1 MQPVQIALQ
10 LIDGLMQSAFDQ
22 SVDADVA
29 PLGQQLTAQ
38 AFQVIRWAG
47 VGFPLNA
54 LQRLVDLLQAEANRT
69 GKDRIQEQELCCG
82 RVPV

>member
-47 VGFPLNA
+47 EGFPLNE
-54 LQRLVDLLQAEANRT
+54 LQRLVDLLQAEAN
-69 GKDRIQEQELCCG
+69 
-82 RVPV
+82 